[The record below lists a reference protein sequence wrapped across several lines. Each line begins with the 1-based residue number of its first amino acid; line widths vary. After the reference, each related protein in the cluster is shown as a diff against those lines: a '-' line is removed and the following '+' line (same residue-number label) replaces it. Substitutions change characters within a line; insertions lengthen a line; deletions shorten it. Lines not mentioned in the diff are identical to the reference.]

1 MPLMLSQRQIN
12 LPFWISTKK
21 ENGPPAACAAQQP
34 EQKQKANYRTA
45 SFSFFNARTLTL
57 TVAGLAAN
65 H

>member
-1 MPLMLSQRQIN
+1 MTSPHE
-12 LPFWISTKK
+12 ISTEK
-21 ENGPPAACAAQQP
+21 ENGLPAACAAQQP
-34 EQKQKANYRTA
+34 EQKQKTNYYRTA

>member
-1 MPLMLSQRQIN
+1 MLSQHEKTS
-12 LPFWISTKK
+12 PHEISTGK
-21 ENGPPAACAAQQP
+21 ENGLPAACAAQQP

>member
-1 MPLMLSQRQIN
+1 MLSQHEKT
-12 LPFWISTKK
+12 LPLDISTEK
-21 ENGPPAACAAQQP
+21 ENGPLAACAAQQP
-34 EQKQKANYRTA
+34 EQRQKANYRTA